1 MKAKTVVTSVLL
13 AFVAISI
20 VFLVVKET
28 RSPRAPAVVAEPA
41 GGSGSTATKIPDSK
55 LIVYYFH
62 GTKRCN
68 TCRTIEA
75 YTEEAVRSGFPT
87 QLETGRIVW
96 RPVNVDEPE
105 NEHFVEDYGLTT
117 RTVVLVDVEQG
128 HEEKWTKLD
137 RVWDLV
143 GDKDAFIDYITKNTG
158 EYLAG
163 RDG

>member
-1 MKAKTVVTSVLL
+1 MKAKTAVTSVLL

-28 RSPRAPAVVAEPA
+28 RSRRAPVVAAESA
-41 GGSGSTATKIPDSK
+41 GDSGSTATKTVDAK

-75 YTEEAVRSGFPT
+75 YTEEAVRSGFPK
-87 QLETGRIVW
+87 QLESGRIEW

-128 HEEKWTKLD
+128 REEKWTKLE

-143 GDKDAFIDYITKNTG
+143 GDKDAFVDYITKNTG